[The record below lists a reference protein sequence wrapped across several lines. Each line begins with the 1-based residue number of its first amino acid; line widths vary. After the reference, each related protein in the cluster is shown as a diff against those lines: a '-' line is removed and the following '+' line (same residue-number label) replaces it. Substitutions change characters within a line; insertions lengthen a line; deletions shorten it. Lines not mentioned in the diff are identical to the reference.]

1 MTLGKYVLDANIFI
15 TPFRQYYPFDIAE
28 RFWGQM
34 EDRLKLENV
43 ILLDVV
49 RNELR
54 KKEDKLAAWLDGIEG
69 LQVTTV
75 QTQGIIQRY
84 GDVMN
89 FLQES
94 PNYTDVAFR
103 GWASDGIADGWI
115 VATAMEMGAMII
127 TAETG
132 AGPISIKNPS
142 KNAKIP
148 DVAKHFGVQCEDLFY
163 FMRKMNIK
171 L

>member
-1 MTLGKYVLDANIFI
+1 MDKFILDANIFI
-15 TPFRQYYPFDIAE
+15 TPYRQYYPFDIAKG
-28 RFWGQM
+28 FWGQM

-54 KKEDKLAAWLDGIEG
+54 KKEDNLAAWLDGIEG

-84 GDVMN
+84 GDVLS

-94 PNYTDVAFR
+94 PKYTDVAFR
-103 GWASDGIADGWI
+103 GWASDSIADGWI
-115 VATAMEMGAMII
+115 VATAIEMGAMII

-148 DVAKHFGVQCEDLFY
+148 DVAQHFGVQCKDLFY
-163 FMRKMNIK
+163 FMRKMNIQ